1 MDEIYGFPAYISIVS
16 PIHPLNRTQLTVFV
30 EGIER
35 IELHICKCSTAALQL
50 LSRSLFPCAPLEP
63 SLAVDLKMLQFAKEL
78 FLRSPPNNTAWCETL
93 ETYLESRGYKLQT
106 RVGSHSHFPLY
117 ILDQKMS
124 GLSSSAFRKRS
135 ALVLRVGQLS

>member
-1 MDEIYGFPAYISIVS
+1 MEETYGFPAYISIVS
-16 PIHPLNRTQLTVFV
+16 LSILLTSCWLTVFV

-78 FLRSPPNNTAWCETL
+78 HLRSPPNNTAWCEAL
-93 ETYLESRGYKLQT
+93 ETFLESRGYKLQT
-106 RVGSHSHFPLY
+106 RVCTCLLTHSMTY
-117 ILDQKMS
+117 T
-124 GLSSSAFRKRS
+124 
-135 ALVLRVGQLS
+135 